1 MLIARSTQEA
11 HLYMDLHACACGA
24 ESFEREHRLDER
36 DGVLVAVYEGVC
48 PRCGRARSFAF
59 RLTDELPP
67 APPAFGGSEPS
78 RIIDPG
84 EFLWV
89 SDQVATD
96 TGLRLLHTPPAE
108 RHQQREGS
116 AFALA
121 AVEEVLKFLPRG
133 ADSVP
138 GELFTSERGR
148 EVYDRT
154 PHRFERAALLE
165 NIARKRRILESVD
178 HVGPQ
183 PGA

>member
-11 HLYMDLHACACGA
+11 HLYMDLHACACG
-24 ESFEREHRLDER
+24 EEGFEREHRLDER

-48 PRCGRARSFAF
+48 PRCGSARSFAF

-96 TGLRLLHTPPAE
+96 AGLRLLHTPPVG
-108 RHQQREGS
+108 RHEQREGS

-121 AVEEVLKFLPRG
+121 AVEEVLKFLPQG
-133 ADSVP
+133 ADRVP
-138 GELFTSERGR
+138 VESFTSERGR
-148 EVYDRT
+148 EEYERA

-165 NIARKRRILESVD
+165 NVARKRRILESIAP
-178 HVGPQ
+178 VGPQ

>member
-24 ESFEREHRLDER
+24 EGFESEHRLDER

-48 PRCGRARSFAF
+48 PRCGRARSFEF
-59 RLTDELPP
+59 RLIDELPP
-67 APPAFGGSEPS
+67 APPAFGGPEPS

-96 TGLRLLHTPPAE
+96 SGLRLLRTPPAE
-108 RHQQREGS
+108 RHAQREGS

-133 ADSVP
+133 VDSVP

-148 EVYDRT
+148 AEHDRA

-165 NIARKRRILESVD
+165 NVARKRRVLE
-178 HVGPQ
+178 
-183 PGA
+183 GAGRTAPHQGA

>member
-24 ESFEREHRLDER
+24 ESFERGHRLDER

-48 PRCGRARSFAF
+48 PRCGRTRSFAF

-67 APPAFGGSEPS
+67 APPAFGGAEPS

-89 SDQVATD
+89 SDQVATE

-108 RHQQREGS
+108 HRGHREGS

-121 AVEEVLKFLPRG
+121 AVEEVLKFLP
-133 ADSVP
+133 ADADRVP
-138 GELFTSERGR
+138 EELFTSERGR
-148 EVYDRT
+148 EVHDRN
-154 PHRFERAALLE
+154 PRRFERAGLLE
-165 NIARKRRILESVD
+165 NIERKRRILEGVD
-178 HVGPQ
+178 QFGPP

>member
-24 ESFEREHRLDER
+24 DGFEREHRLDER

-48 PRCGRARSFAF
+48 PECGRARSFAF

-89 SDQVATD
+89 GDQVATD
-96 TGLRLLHTPPAE
+96 AGLRLLHTPPAE
-108 RHQQREGS
+108 RHEQREGS

-133 ADSVP
+133 LDRIP
-138 GELFTSERGR
+138 EELFTSERGR
-148 EVYDRT
+148 EVYARA

-165 NIARKRRILESVD
+165 NIARKRRILESLG
-178 HVGPQ
+178 HVGP
-183 PGA
+183 

>member
-24 ESFEREHRLDER
+24 EDFEREHRLDER
-36 DGVLVAVYEGVC
+36 DGVLIAVYEGVC
-48 PRCGRARSFAF
+48 PQCGRARSFAF

-67 APPAFGGSEPS
+67 APPAFGGAEPS

-89 SDQVATD
+89 GDQVATD

-108 RHQQREGS
+108 RREQRAGS

-121 AVEEVLKFLPRG
+121 AVEEVLKFLPEG
-133 ADSVP
+133 ADRIP
-138 GELFTSERGR
+138 EELFTSERGR
-148 EVYDRT
+148 EVYHKNPR
-154 PHRFERAALLE
+154 RFERAGLLE
-165 NIARKRRILESVD
+165 NIARKRRILDAVD
-178 HVGPQ
+178 HVGPP